1 MKFSRRS
8 FNFALAAGVFTGLVT
23 PAQLFAQQAG
33 TRGRV
38 VIIGGGFGGATCA
51 KYLRRL
57 NPNLDIVLV
66 EQNPQYVT
74 SPFSNTVIAGIN
86 PLSATTVDYASLRDR
101 YKINIVA
108 DRVTGIDADKSSI
121 SLANN
126 GPLSYDRLVVSPGI
140 EMRFDTID
148 GYNEAATEIMPHAW
162 KTGGGQIELLR
173 KQIEAMDDGGT
184 VIVAIPPPP
193 YRCPP
198 GPYERI
204 SLIAHYLKQS
214 KPRSKVLVLDAND
227 TFAKQ
232 PLFEEGWASLYPGMI
247 ERIHGTDAGRV
258 MGVDLGEHAVIV
270 ADGSRHIGKVV
281 NLIPPQKAGAIA
293 QIAGLTDDTGW
304 CPTDLVS
311 LLARGQENI
320 HVIGDAASTGMPKS
334 ATVASNEAK
343 VCAAAV
349 GALLAGEP
357 VGAPIYTNACYS
369 LLAPEYGISVATMYE
384 VKEGMLAQ
392 IENSSGTSPL
402 AADQKYRSKEAKDA
416 RGWYASIVAD
426 SFT

>member
-1 MKFSRRS
+1 MLFRS
-8 FNFALAAGVFTGLVT
+8 
-23 PAQLFAQQAG
+23 
-33 TRGRV
+33 
-38 VIIGGGFGGATCA
+38 
-51 KYLRRL
+51 
-57 NPNLDIVLV
+57 
-66 EQNPQYVT
+66 
-74 SPFSNTVIAGIN
+74 
-86 PLSATTVDYASLRDR
+86 
-101 YKINIVA
+101 
-108 DRVTGIDADKSSI
+108 
-121 SLANN
+121 
-126 GPLSYDRLVVSPGI
+126 
-140 EMRFDTID
+140 
-148 GYNEAATEIMPHAW
+148 
-162 KTGGGQIELLR
+162 
-173 KQIEAMDDGGT
+173 
-184 VIVAIPPPP
+184 
-193 YRCPP
+193 
-198 GPYERI
+198 
-204 SLIAHYLKQS
+204 LKQS

-258 MGVDLGEHAVIV
+258 TGVDLGEHAVIV
-270 ADGSRHIGKVV
+270 ADGSRHTGKVI

-357 VGAPIYTNACYS
+357 VGAPVYTNACYS
-369 LLAPEYGISVATMYE
+369 LLAPEYGISVAMMYE

-402 AADQKYRSKEAKDA
+402 GADQKYRSKEAKDA